1 MRVFIKDLK
10 SEKELA
16 RVGFEPRVFRTRSER
31 DNHYTTGPELKTSGK
46 SVIINLRQSAF
57 FFVLNARGFEGS
69 KEDTET
75 MIKIG
80 QDDIETMFAV
90 GQSGLDLGP
99 TNSPFHPYSKVS
111 KTPDFGLTIHSGHA
125 VGRSTPA
132 SAVGNMSSRPR
143 AG

>member
-1 MRVFIKDLK
+1 M
-10 SEKELA
+10 
-16 RVGFEPRVFRTRSER
+16 GFEPRVFRTRSER

-57 FFVLNARGFEGS
+57 FFVLNARGFKGS

-75 MIKIG
+75 VIKIG

-111 KTPDFGLTIHSGHA
+111 KTPDFSLTIHSGHA
-125 VGRSTPA
+125 VGRS
-132 SAVGNMSSRPR
+132 S
-143 AG
+143 